1 MAWLWC
7 IWCVLRLLEA
17 EVAQTLG
24 DVIHRPE
31 GVCAACHFSDN
42 IAVVLVLVKRA
53 AKNVGMNHLLCTL
66 MLPSTSFT
74 FWQSTYPAFVTL
86 RPMPCHVMIL
96 LRFPVFF
103 LRCCLWR
110 FCLWCWMRLELAAL
124 HWAVQGLSPHTVSA
138 YRSGIRQCVAFY
150 LRLHLQPL
158 PLLDLMLCRFVS
170 SLYIQHL
177 SHYSIRSYLSFLR
190 FLQILAGAQTPVW
203 VHSPNC
209 NMWCERWAV
218 CPFGPIAPLGSWSLQ
233 TF

>member
-1 MAWLWC
+1 
-7 IWCVLRLLEA
+7 
-17 EVAQTLG
+17 
-24 DVIHRPE
+24 
-31 GVCAACHFSDN
+31 
-42 IAVVLVLVKRA
+42 
-53 AKNVGMNHLLCTL
+53 
-66 MLPSTSFT
+66 
-74 FWQSTYPAFVTL
+74 
-86 RPMPCHVMIL
+86 MPCHVMIL
-96 LRFPVFF
+96 RIFSPV
-103 LRCCLWR
+103 LPVEVLSVVLDEIGACCT
-110 FCLWCWMRLELAAL
+110 AL
-124 HWAVQGLSPHTVSA
+124 SCSGPLPHTVSA